1 MKQNM
6 KQKMKL
12 TLKQKEKITEEW
24 KLQHGAASFDIKEG
38 NVILHDGGLFSI
50 ETKVKYLSR
59 TRFKPITEGR
69 WKGGAE
75 LVNIKGPKVRHEFH
89 DAYILFEDVDGMI
102 SYFKSMKR
110 MLNKLGYRTGFN
122 EKRKR

>member
-1 MKQNM
+1 M
-6 KQKMKL
+6 KQKKKL
-12 TLKQKEKITEEW
+12 TLKQKEKIAEEW
-24 KLQHGAASFDIKEG
+24 IFRHGAASFDIKEG
-38 NVILHDGGLFSI
+38 NIILHDGGLFSI
-50 ETKVKYLSR
+50 ETEVKYLPR

-89 DAYILFEDVDGMI
+89 DAYMWFEDLDDTI

-110 MLNKLGYRTGFN
+110 MLNKLGYKTSFK
-122 EKRKR
+122 KRKESKR